1 MADFSNAGPG
11 DGLNKP
17 ENIEEYEVTCD
28 EDYADEDEPP
38 MLVIMWHGNGYKR
51 DDCWIQIP
59 KEAACNLETW
69 L

>member
-1 MADFSNAGPG
+1 MAEFSNAGPG
-11 DGLNKP
+11 EGLDKP
-17 ENIEEYEVTCD
+17 GNIEEYEVTCD
-28 EDYADEDEPP
+28 EDYAAEDEPP